1 MHDGGRGAAALSRR
15 SGFRQVSVD
24 DIVKA
29 TRGQRSMWCPHGEED
44 DAACTLGASVAQ
56 VVRDRIAYA
65 WLERQ
70 PLYL

>member
-1 MHDGGRGAAALSRR
+1 MTEAVWAAAFSRR
-15 SGFRQVSVD
+15 RGFRQVSVD

-29 TRGQRSMWCPHGEED
+29 ARGQRSMGCPHGEAD

-56 VVRDRIAYA
+56 VVRDRIAHA

-70 PLYL
+70 RLYS